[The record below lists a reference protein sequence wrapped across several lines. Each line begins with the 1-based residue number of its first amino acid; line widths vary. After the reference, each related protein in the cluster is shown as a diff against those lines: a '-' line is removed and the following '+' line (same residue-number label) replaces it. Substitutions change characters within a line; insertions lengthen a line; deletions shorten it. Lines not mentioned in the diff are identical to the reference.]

1 MKITFTGKQDKLNA
15 SQERK
20 LALVFARLSQLLERR
35 GERGAQVI
43 LSTERHLQHA
53 EVRLNFYDNMLVG
66 AGAAADQFTAIMDAA
81 EKVEKQAIK
90 TRGKWRET
98 KRATP
103 TRQPRGMAAPEIA
116 EASASVKASSS
127 KAKKAAKKG
136 SSKPSKVVKAN
147 TQSNGKPMTVDE
159 ALMAMEDD
167 RDYLVYR
174 DTGTD
179 KVNVLIRRKDGKID
193 LVEA

>member
-35 GERGAQVI
+35 GEKGAQVI
-43 LSTERHLQHA
+43 LTTERHLQQA
-53 EVRLNFYDNMLVG
+53 EVRLNFYDKMLVG

-103 TRQPRGMAAPEIA
+103 TRQARSMAAADIVESPA
-116 EASASVKASSS
+116 AAKTSAA
-127 KAKKAAKKG
+127 KAKKVAQKI

-147 TQSNGKPMTVDE
+147 AQSNGKPMTVDE